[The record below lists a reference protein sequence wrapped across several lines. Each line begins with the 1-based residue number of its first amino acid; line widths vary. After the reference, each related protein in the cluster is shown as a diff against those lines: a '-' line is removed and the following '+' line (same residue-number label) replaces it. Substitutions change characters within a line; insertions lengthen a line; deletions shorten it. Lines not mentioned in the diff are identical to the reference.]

1 MTWKRPAR
9 RTTRAAA
16 RAASLALAA
25 ACALAVGCAPTF
37 RGPPVLEPLVHA
49 DPQVALGER
58 VFAHACHA
66 CHPNALAGLGPG
78 IIDRPIPNWLVRL
91 QVRVGLGVMP
101 AFSAGEIDD
110 EELDAL
116 VAYLEALRTR

>member
-1 MTWKRPAR
+1 MTWTHAAR
-9 RTTRAAA
+9 RRAVATA
-16 RAASLALAA
+16 LAASLALSAA
-25 ACALAVGCAPTF
+25 CAPTF
-37 RGPPVLEPLVHA
+37 RGAPVLDDVAHV

-78 IIDRPIPNWLVRL
+78 IIDQPIPGWLLRL

-101 AFSAGEIDD
+101 AFSAEEIGD

-116 VAYLEALRTR
+116 VAYLDALRER

>member
-1 MTWKRPAR
+1 MTSNLSTR
-9 RTTRAAA
+9 RTAVAAA
-16 RAASLALAA
+16 LVAVLALAA
-25 ACALAVGCAPTF
+25 ACAPTF
-37 RGPPVLEPLVHA
+37 RGEPVLESLAHV

-78 IIDRPIPNWLVRL
+78 IIDKPIPPWLVRL

-101 AFSAGEIDD
+101 AFSAEEIDD

-116 VAYLEALRTR
+116 VAYLGVLRQR

>member
-1 MTWKRPAR
+1 VTWTPTARTMTITA
-9 RTTRAAA
+9 TV
-16 RAASLALAA
+16 ALAFALVA
-25 ACALAVGCAPTF
+25 ACAPTF
-37 RGPPVLEPLVHA
+37 RGEPVLESIARV

-78 IIDRPIPNWLVRL
+78 IIDQPIPPWLVRL
-91 QVRVGLGVMP
+91 QVRIGLGVMP
-101 AFSAGEIDD
+101 AFPAEEIDD

-116 VAYLEALRTR
+116 VAYLDALRRR